1 MLQETLLPAGDP
13 VDLENGRFEGYA
25 FIGKPRTTPVR
36 ADKEVRG
43 GGLAVLV
50 RQDLTGFETAFDA
63 GLDRVTEYLQVEVS
77 WQGQTFKLLNIYRPP
92 CEQTRDKTSTD
103 RVTAM
108 APESWPRD
116 LDVVGGDLNLR
127 HPAWD
132 ATCGVPS
139 RIRVDHRPPSDCMRE
154 LAEDVLEET
163 VGRRLLLMADP
174 DVPTHP
180 GSGHVLDVL
189 FASGDYSRRQGH
201 VLTQTYGSDHRPVLV
216 EFNDVC
222 RGRRGGKS
230 NHRRWQHANWGVFR
244 RTMEKAS
251 AAALRK
257 EMDLHRALK
266 LFHNALNLAIRE
278 AVPTARRFT
287 CKARRAM
294 RIKCKKRQQLAKLK
308 EELDE
313 LASDVDEEEV
323 EKKAE
328 QLAELGRFCGEL
340 PACDSKAAELVF
352 ARIRDVFGKDDRG
365 QMAALRKP
373 GGCDERPLF
382 AETAVTKA
390 EVLAD
395 IYAEVGEGTTAAAEE
410 PSVGEE
416 LLETDAE
423 ISVAEV
429 REALRAQP
437 DGKAAGL
444 DGVNCEPLKHLGDNG
459 VLLLHRIF
467 CLVYENGEWP
477 RGWAMACI
485 VPILKMGKDPSLGGS
500 YRPVSLTSVLAK
512 LCERVIG
519 GRLKHVTQ
527 RCISDSQAGFRRGR
541 GTAEHLAAC
550 QLRLAAHTA
559 RGRFSAMLCADLSR
573 AFDRV
578 DHNLLLGRLGDLG
591 VRGRLWRVLRAF
603 LHKRMARVRVDGE
616 FSETRAMKAGVPQGT
631 ILAPMLFVL
640 FVDDL
645 ARRMDALDL
654 ELHFLAYADDVA
666 FPVSADSRSALEER
680 VAKGLAAIEEW
691 AEELRLMLSREK
703 TVVLARN
710 PSGDAVELDVDFRAA
725 AETAPE
731 KLRCVDSLRYLGLVF
746 KAKANPLA
754 DFLEEATARSYARLT
769 TLRVLAASQW
779 ASTQLLRTVYL
790 GYVLGTS
797 RYGIALADAS
807 GLTELKAMH
816 RKALRLVTGCHPST
830 PDAMLCAEAAI
841 PPIED
846 IVREEAAKL
855 RELLLRLPGNAPGRR
870 ACLSDHRAPTGWLSE
885 AEKLAVRLRLDEF
898 PREELQTLVP
908 FAPWEQ
914 PSPTVIHTVPGCDR
928 AREGELEVEA
938 AARRLRSFFEAH
950 EPPRLP
956 KADLTICTD
965 GSVQKSGVPPTTI
978 NGRSGVV
985 WQIDGDDVVR
995 SSSAAAGA
1003 YASSFSAEYRA
1014 MEIGLRQLVNCD
1026 TLPDGPVHL
1035 LSDSQS
1041 ALKAVQRGP
1050 CRQTCAAG
1058 TAVWKHLHQLN
1069 KRGCSK
1075 VTLHFVPAHAGHP
1088 GNEAADKEAA
1098 YPKTEEGKR
1107 ADAEEQQRVPLPLAS
1122 ARAAIRAHHRGKRM
1136 DALATVR
1143 DPRKKSTKL
1152 RQEVYWRLT
1161 AGAAARPQ
1169 HRKLHRLGEKL
1180 WHQLRTGYGPLG
1192 YVFGSQGSPRP
1203 IPYGYKC
1210 PACGAEDMSLL
1221 HVLAWCSH
1229 TETAEEAAKLGL
1241 RFVLR
1246 DASKTVE
1253 QRAKAARW
1261 MTRVYPARVLRL
1273 LCRSGWI
1280 DTCENLLIR
1289 PGAADPMSPGEVAC
1303 LESEA
1308 IARADAEVLEEATR
1322 GALAAQLCRGVL
1334 AVRDRERAAGVRRR
1348 VAVLPSPPETRN
1360 TLRRSAGPSQ
1370 QETRAE
1376 FEKRRDALRESNMA
1390 ATAVLQRRLDEK
1402 RAWLRKRS
1410 KELVEARGVGADRV
1424 EIEWEQGV
1432 YDLYVEYKAEM
1443 PCESTQDFYPE

>member
-1 MLQETLLPAGDP
+1 
-13 VDLENGRFEGYA
+13 
-25 FIGKPRTTPVR
+25 
-36 ADKEVRG
+36 
-43 GGLAVLV
+43 
-50 RQDLTGFETAFDA
+50 
-63 GLDRVTEYLQVEVS
+63 
-77 WQGQTFKLLNIYRPP
+77 
-92 CEQTRDKTSTD
+92 
-103 RVTAM
+103 
-108 APESWPRD
+108 
-116 LDVVGGDLNLR
+116 
-127 HPAWD
+127 
-132 ATCGVPS
+132 
-139 RIRVDHRPPSDCMRE
+139 
-154 LAEDVLEET
+154 
-163 VGRRLLLMADP
+163 
-174 DVPTHP
+174 
-180 GSGHVLDVL
+180 
-189 FASGDYSRRQGH
+189 
-201 VLTQTYGSDHRPVLV
+201 
-216 EFNDVC
+216 
-222 RGRRGGKS
+222 
-230 NHRRWQHANWGVFR
+230 
-244 RTMEKAS
+244 MEKAS

-257 EMDLHRALK
+257 EMDLHLLK
-266 LFHNALNLAIRE
+266 LFHNTLNLAIRE

-294 RIKCKKRQQLAKLK
+294 RIKCKKRQQMAKLK

-578 DHNLLLGRLGDLG
+578 DHNLLLGRLGGLG

-666 FPVSADSRSALEER
+666 FLVSADSRSALEER
-680 VAKGLAAIEEW
+680 VAKGLAVIEEW

-956 KADLTICTD
+956 KADLTICRRLGAEERGAAD
-965 GSVQKSGVPPTTI
+965 DDQRPLRCGVADRWRRRCAQQQCSGRSLRIELLGGVP
-978 NGRSGVV
+978 G
-985 WQIDGDDVVR
+985 DGDRV
-995 SSSAAAGA
+995 AAACELRHSSRRPCSPAVGLTVGA
-1003 YASSFSAEYRA
+1003 EGGSEGTVQADMRGGHCGLEAPSPAEQAR
-1014 MEIGLRQLVNCD
+1014 LRQGDPSLCSG
-1026 TLPDGPVHL
+1026 TPAIPATRLPT
-1035 LSDSQS
+1035 
-1041 ALKAVQRGP
+1041 R
-1050 CRQTCAAG
+1050 RRRT
-1058 TAVWKHLHQLN
+1058 
-1069 KRGCSK
+1069 R
-1075 VTLHFVPAHAGHP
+1075 
-1088 GNEAADKEAA
+1088 
-1098 YPKTEEGKR
+1098 R
-1107 ADAEEQQRVPLPLAS
+1107 RRRAS
-1122 ARAAIRAHHRGKRM
+1122 ARTQRSSRGCRSRWP
-1136 DALATVR
+1136 VR
-1143 DPRKKSTKL
+1143 GRRSERT
-1152 RQEVYWRLT
+1152 T
-1161 AGAAARPQ
+1161 AAR
-1169 HRKLHRLGEKL
+1169 GWTL
-1180 WHQLRTGYGPLG
+1180 WRQ
-1192 YVFGSQGSPRP
+1192 
-1203 IPYGYKC
+1203 
-1210 PACGAEDMSLL
+1210 CG
-1221 HVLAWCSH
+1221 
-1229 TETAEEAAKLGL
+1229 T
-1241 RFVLR
+1241 
-1246 DASKTVE
+1246 
-1253 QRAKAARW
+1253 RA
-1261 MTRVYPARVLRL
+1261 
-1273 LCRSGWI
+1273 RS
-1280 DTCENLLIR
+1280 
-1289 PGAADPMSPGEVAC
+1289 
-1303 LESEA
+1303 
-1308 IARADAEVLEEATR
+1308 
-1322 GALAAQLCRGVL
+1322 
-1334 AVRDRERAAGVRRR
+1334 
-1348 VAVLPSPPETRN
+1348 
-1360 TLRRSAGPSQ
+1360 RRSCG
-1370 QETRAE
+1370 
-1376 FEKRRDALRESNMA
+1376 RRC
-1390 ATAVLQRRLDEK
+1390 T
-1402 RAWLRKRS
+1402 
-1410 KELVEARGVGADRV
+1410 GG
-1424 EIEWEQGV
+1424 
-1432 YDLYVEYKAEM
+1432 
-1443 PCESTQDFYPE
+1443 

>member
-1 MLQETLLPAGDP
+1 
-13 VDLENGRFEGYA
+13 
-25 FIGKPRTTPVR
+25 
-36 ADKEVRG
+36 
-43 GGLAVLV
+43 
-50 RQDLTGFETAFDA
+50 
-63 GLDRVTEYLQVEVS
+63 
-77 WQGQTFKLLNIYRPP
+77 
-92 CEQTRDKTSTD
+92 
-103 RVTAM
+103 
-108 APESWPRD
+108 
-116 LDVVGGDLNLR
+116 
-127 HPAWD
+127 
-132 ATCGVPS
+132 
-139 RIRVDHRPPSDCMRE
+139 
-154 LAEDVLEET
+154 
-163 VGRRLLLMADP
+163 
-174 DVPTHP
+174 
-180 GSGHVLDVL
+180 
-189 FASGDYSRRQGH
+189 
-201 VLTQTYGSDHRPVLV
+201 
-216 EFNDVC
+216 
-222 RGRRGGKS
+222 
-230 NHRRWQHANWGVFR
+230 
-244 RTMEKAS
+244 MEKAS

-640 FVDDL
+640 FV
-645 ARRMDALDL
+645 
-654 ELHFLAYADDVA
+654 
-666 FPVSADSRSALEER
+666 
-680 VAKGLAAIEEW
+680 
-691 AEELRLMLSREK
+691 
-703 TVVLARN
+703 
-710 PSGDAVELDVDFRAA
+710 
-725 AETAPE
+725 
-731 KLRCVDSLRYLGLVF
+731 
-746 KAKANPLA
+746 
-754 DFLEEATARSYARLT
+754 
-769 TLRVLAASQW
+769 
-779 ASTQLLRTVYL
+779 
-790 GYVLGTS
+790 
-797 RYGIALADAS
+797 
-807 GLTELKAMH
+807 
-816 RKALRLVTGCHPST
+816 
-830 PDAMLCAEAAI
+830 
-841 PPIED
+841 
-846 IVREEAAKL
+846 
-855 RELLLRLPGNAPGRR
+855 
-870 ACLSDHRAPTGWLSE
+870 
-885 AEKLAVRLRLDEF
+885 
-898 PREELQTLVP
+898 
-908 FAPWEQ
+908 
-914 PSPTVIHTVPGCDR
+914 
-928 AREGELEVEA
+928 
-938 AARRLRSFFEAH
+938 
-950 EPPRLP
+950 
-956 KADLTICTD
+956 
-965 GSVQKSGVPPTTI
+965 
-978 NGRSGVV
+978 
-985 WQIDGDDVVR
+985 
-995 SSSAAAGA
+995 
-1003 YASSFSAEYRA
+1003 
-1014 MEIGLRQLVNCD
+1014 
-1026 TLPDGPVHL
+1026 
-1035 LSDSQS
+1035 
-1041 ALKAVQRGP
+1041 RGF
-1050 CRQTCAAG
+1050 G
-1058 TAVWKHLHQLN
+1058 
-1069 KRGCSK
+1069 
-1075 VTLHFVPAHAGHP
+1075 
-1088 GNEAADKEAA
+1088 
-1098 YPKTEEGKR
+1098 
-1107 ADAEEQQRVPLPLAS
+1107 
-1122 ARAAIRAHHRGKRM
+1122 
-1136 DALATVR
+1136 
-1143 DPRKKSTKL
+1143 PRKC
-1152 RQEVYWRLT
+1152 
-1161 AGAAARPQ
+1161 
-1169 HRKLHRLGEKL
+1169 LH
-1180 WHQLRTGYGPLG
+1180 
-1192 YVFGSQGSPRP
+1192 
-1203 IPYGYKC
+1203 
-1210 PACGAEDMSLL
+1210 
-1221 HVLAWCSH
+1221 
-1229 TETAEEAAKLGL
+1229 
-1241 RFVLR
+1241 
-1246 DASKTVE
+1246 
-1253 QRAKAARW
+1253 
-1261 MTRVYPARVLRL
+1261 
-1273 LCRSGWI
+1273 RSGWI

-1432 YDLYVEYKAEM
+1432 YDLYMEYKAEM

>member
-63 GLDRVTEYLQVEVS
+63 GPDRVTEYLQVEVS

-666 FPVSADSRSALEER
+666 FLVSADSRSTLEER

-908 FAPWEQ
+908 
-914 PSPTVIHTVPGCDR
+914 
-928 AREGELEVEA
+928 L
-938 AARRLRSFFEAH
+938 
-950 EPPRLP
+950 
-956 KADLTICTD
+956 
-965 GSVQKSGVPPTTI
+965 
-978 NGRSGVV
+978 
-985 WQIDGDDVVR
+985 
-995 SSSAAAGA
+995 
-1003 YASSFSAEYRA
+1003 
-1014 MEIGLRQLVNCD
+1014 
-1026 TLPDGPVHL
+1026 
-1035 LSDSQS
+1035 
-1041 ALKAVQRGP
+1041 
-1050 CRQTCAAG
+1050 
-1058 TAVWKHLHQLN
+1058 
-1069 KRGCSK
+1069 
-1075 VTLHFVPAHAGHP
+1075 HP
-1088 GNEAADKEAA
+1088 GNNRHRLWSTQCRAA
-1098 YPKTEEGKR
+1098 TGR
-1107 ADAEEQQRVPLPLAS
+1107 
-1122 ARAAIRAHHRGKRM
+1122 ARA
-1136 DALATVR
+1136 
-1143 DPRKKSTKL
+1143 S
-1152 RQEVYWRLT
+1152 
-1161 AGAAARPQ
+1161 
-1169 HRKLHRLGEKL
+1169 
-1180 WHQLRTGYGPLG
+1180 
-1192 YVFGSQGSPRP
+1192 
-1203 IPYGYKC
+1203 
-1210 PACGAEDMSLL
+1210 
-1221 HVLAWCSH
+1221 
-1229 TETAEEAAKLGL
+1229 
-1241 RFVLR
+1241 
-1246 DASKTVE
+1246 
-1253 QRAKAARW
+1253 
-1261 MTRVYPARVLRL
+1261 
-1273 LCRSGWI
+1273 
-1280 DTCENLLIR
+1280 
-1289 PGAADPMSPGEVAC
+1289 
-1303 LESEA
+1303 
-1308 IARADAEVLEEATR
+1308 
-1322 GALAAQLCRGVL
+1322 
-1334 AVRDRERAAGVRRR
+1334 
-1348 VAVLPSPPETRN
+1348 
-1360 TLRRSAGPSQ
+1360 
-1370 QETRAE
+1370 
-1376 FEKRRDALRESNMA
+1376 
-1390 ATAVLQRRLDEK
+1390 
-1402 RAWLRKRS
+1402 
-1410 KELVEARGVGADRV
+1410 
-1424 EIEWEQGV
+1424 
-1432 YDLYVEYKAEM
+1432 
-1443 PCESTQDFYPE
+1443 